1 MSEMFTLAQAA
12 PKRQVSKGKSAVTRA
27 LLKPVSGG
35 NKQIAKVPF
44 FGSFLGKQE
53 RTKLLLQDF
62 SFI

>member
-44 FGSFLGKQE
+44 FGSFLIQTIHG
-53 RTKLLLQDF
+53 LQGYTPH
-62 SFI
+62 